1 MGTEKYPNEAE
12 WADFV
17 SKSGGYNNAYTDYMN
32 TNYHFDCSNEA
43 LSEVLDRFA
52 QFFIAP
58 LFGES
63 QTEREINA
71 VDSEFN
77 MS

>member
-1 MGTEKYPNEAE
+1 
-12 WADFV
+12 
-17 SKSGGYNNAYTDYMN
+17 MN

-71 VDSEFN
+71 VASELN